1 MRQVTHQSTKGIT
14 LKRRSF
20 LKHSSV
26 GVAAGAIAHSS
37 VSNAQAVDTP
47 EIKWRLAAS
56 WPKNLDVLWGG
67 VELLAKRVAELTHNK
82 FQIRAFAAGEIV
94 PGLQVLDAVQAGTV
108 EMGHTA
114 GNYYIGKDIA
124 FGLAADIPFGMN
136 VRQKNAWWYSG
147 GGAESCTELF
157 KAYGCIP
164 LAAGNCCAQM
174 GGWYRKE
181 INSVA
186 DLKGLKFRIAGIAGQ
201 VLTKLGVVPQQLAA
215 SDIYPAL
222 EKGSLDAAEWIGPH
236 DDEKLG
242 LNKVAPY
249 YYYPSWWEGST
260 MLHTIINEKKWL
272 ELPPQYR
279 AALETACIE
288 VNTRIVADYDAKN
301 PAALRRLVANGTKL
315 KPFSKDI
322 LQECE
327 KISFQLYAEF
337 SEKSPH
343 WKRMYPQWKKF
354 RDEEYLW
361 FRFAEYS
368 FDSYTLNSKISSDNR

>member
-14 LKRRSF
+14 VKRRSF

-26 GVAAGAIAHSS
+26 GVAAGALAHST

-82 FQIRAFAAGEIV
+82 FQIRAYAAGEIV

-249 YYYPSWWEGST
+249 YYYPSWWEGS
-260 MLHTIINEKKWL
+260 
-272 ELPPQYR
+272 
-279 AALETACIE
+279 
-288 VNTRIVADYDAKN
+288 
-301 PAALRRLVANGTKL
+301 ALRRLVANGTKL

-327 KISFQLYAEF
+327 KIAFQLYAEF
-337 SEKSPH
+337 SEKSPQ